1 MAVEAKTSAK
11 FPAAVVLISFSA
23 GGAITGLWMA
33 ALALLMVR
41 RGLSQSAVWPL
52 ATVAVGAGSLFSGWL
67 MAFLQRSRGL
77 LCGLTQGLLFV
88 FLLFAF
94 AVLID
99 SPLQEL
105 QFLRFGVVLLLG
117 CTGGFFG
124 VRRAERRRKLA
135 HC

>member
-11 FPAAVVLISFSA
+11 FPAAVALVSFGS
-23 GGAITGLWMA
+23 GGAATGLWMA

-41 RGLSQSAVWPL
+41 RGFSQSAAWPL
-52 ATVAVGAGSLFSGWL
+52 ATVSAGAGSLFSGWL

-88 FLLFAF
+88 FLLGAF
-94 AVLID
+94 GVLTN
-99 SPLQEL
+99 SPPQEL
-105 QFLRFGVVLLLG
+105 QLLRFGIVLLLG
-117 CTGGFFG
+117 CTGGFLG

-135 HC
+135 RR